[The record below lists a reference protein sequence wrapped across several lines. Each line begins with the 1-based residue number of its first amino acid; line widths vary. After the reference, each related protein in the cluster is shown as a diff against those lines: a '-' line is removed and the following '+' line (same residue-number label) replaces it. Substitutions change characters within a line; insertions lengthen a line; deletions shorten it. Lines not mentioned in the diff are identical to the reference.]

1 MKKAPNPE
9 MTRIINRQAHMLAS
23 QSFSAIRTKLE
34 LKARALLK
42 EGKSLDETLR
52 AIREVGLYSDM
63 K

>member
-1 MKKAPNPE
+1 
-9 MTRIINRQAHMLAS
+9 MLAS
-23 QSFSAIRTKLE
+23 QSFSAIRVKLE